1 MRKKWGD
8 KGKGEQNQETV
19 KSAADFFALLQ
30 KSSSSSLHSLAFFY
44 LKKKGG
50 TRRSKDALSIQYF
63 RGRTSVGVDP

>member
-30 KSSSSSLHSLAFFY
+30 KSSSSSLHSLAFIY
-44 LKKKGG
+44 LKKKGHAAVEG
-50 TRRSKDALSIQYF
+50 CSQY
-63 RGRTSVGVDP
+63 SVF